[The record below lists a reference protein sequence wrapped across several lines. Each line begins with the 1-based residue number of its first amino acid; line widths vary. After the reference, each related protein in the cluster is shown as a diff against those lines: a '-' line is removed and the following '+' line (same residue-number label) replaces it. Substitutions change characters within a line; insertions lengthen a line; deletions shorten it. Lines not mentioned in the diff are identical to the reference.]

1 LEIEVGL
8 LESLSG
14 LARRVQEL
22 VQSDAVIQQH
32 RFGLDYGLVDL
43 FDFTIRKKD
52 CVSSF
57 VVDKTLRRLRQ

>member
-1 LEIEVGL
+1 MEIEVGL

-32 RFGLDYGLVDL
+32 RFGLDYGLVD
-43 FDFTIRKKD
+43 
-52 CVSSF
+52 
-57 VVDKTLRRLRQ
+57 